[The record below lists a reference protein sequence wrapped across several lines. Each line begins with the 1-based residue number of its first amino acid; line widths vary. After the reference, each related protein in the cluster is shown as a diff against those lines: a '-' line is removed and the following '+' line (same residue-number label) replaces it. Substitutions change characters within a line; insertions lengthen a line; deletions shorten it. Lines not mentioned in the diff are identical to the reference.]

1 MMGKFTGKTAFIT
14 GGASGMGLG
23 MAQSFANAGMR
34 VVMADIRQDALDDAM
49 KMFGT
54 TNLAVGA
61 VQLDVT
67 DRAGWIEAAE
77 KAEAM
82 FGNIHVLVN
91 NAGVGLTG
99 MLDAMTYKDWDFSLG
114 VNLGGVVNGVTAML
128 PRIKAHGEGGHV
140 LATSSTAGIAAV
152 AGAGMYCAAK
162 YAVTGLM
169 ETLASELQGTNIGAS
184 VFIPGPVNTNLGA
197 TTDQVRPAHLRN
209 EAAGFDPLSP
219 PEFDASVFMSKE
231 EVGDRVLRGM
241 ERGDLYIITHPE
253 FREGIKARND
263 ALLRAIPDE
272 PIDTARADVIRTFG
286 TLLHNPIY
294 DGQMA
299 VPGWTRGAE

>member
-1 MMGKFTGKTAFIT
+1 MGKFTGKTAFIT

-23 MAQSFANAGMR
+23 MAQSFAKAGMR
-34 VVMADIRQDALDDAM
+34 VVMADIRQDALDSAM
-49 KMFGT
+49 KMFSN

-67 DRAGWIEAAE
+67 DRAGWIAAAE
-77 KAEAM
+77 TAETM

-114 VNLGGVVNGVTAML
+114 VNLGGVVNGLTTML
-128 PRIKAHGEGGHV
+128 PRIRAHGEGGHI
-140 LATSSTAGIAAV
+140 LATSSTAGITAV

-162 YAVTGLM
+162 FAVTGLM
-169 ETLASELQGTNIGAS
+169 ETLASELQGTNISAS
-184 VFIPGPVNTNLGA
+184 VFFPGPVNTSLGA

-209 EAAGFDPLSP
+209 ETASSDPLSP
-219 PEFDASVFMSKE
+219 PEFDASVFMGKE
-231 EVGDRVLRGM
+231 QVGERVLRGM
-241 ERGDLYIITHPE
+241 ERGDLYIVTHPE
-253 FREGIKARND
+253 FRDGIRARNE

-272 PIDTARADVIRTFG
+272 PINRARADVLGKFG
-286 TLLHNPIY
+286 TLMYNPIY
-294 DGQMA
+294 DGQLP
-299 VPGWTRGAE
+299 VPGWTQNE